1 MKFKKIFM
9 GLSLLASVLFSSAC
23 SIFGGSDT
31 GVMIDRVESST
42 NEEGTTIVTMYFTDE
57 DLEPL
62 TFEIPRGEVGEVG
75 PIGAA
80 GVGIENITSRPSDDG
95 KSTILTISFT
105 SEEMPDKE
113 FTVPNGVSIVSTNS
127 SYDPEDNTTI
137 ITFTLSDGTVIPR
150 DGEDEIK
157 IVNGKDG
164 VGIESVTQTEDENKN
179 IIITITYTD
188 ETMGDNG
195 QTVVT
200 IPYKNGEDGN
210 GISYITGTQV
220 GLQYYITVHYTDPNK
235 EPEELAPIT
244 IPRANKWFSDRGA
257 PGDFYENQSETG
269 DYYFDLENYIIYY
282 FDGTSYVE
290 LINLTENN
298 QISEECTVTFNPNG
312 GRFEKP
318 AITGKITVN
327 KGELISLARIP
338 TCVKDGFTFEGYY
351 TTPEGP
357 ANPLSGR
364 LTDLTPIYSDIE
376 FFAYYEAI

>member
-9 GLSLLASVLFSSAC
+9 GLSLLASVLFSSSC
-23 SIFGGSDT
+23 SIFGGNES

-95 KSTILTISFT
+95 KSTILTVSFT

-127 SYDPEDNTTI
+127 SYDPEDNSTI

-150 DGEDEIK
+150 NGEDEIK
-157 IVNGKDG
+157 IINGKDG

-188 ETMGDNG
+188 ETMGENG
-195 QTVVT
+195 KTEVT
-200 IPYKNGEDGN
+200 IPYKNGEDGR
-210 GISYITGTQV
+210 GISSIVTNLV
-220 GLQYYITVHYTDPNK
+220 DNIYYVTIFYTDNTSQDL
-235 EPEELAPIT
+235 EPILLPQV
-244 IPRANKWFSDRGA
+244 NKWLSGHGA
-257 PGDFYENQSETG
+257 PNSSTKESAIKG
-269 DYYFDLENYIIYY
+269 DYYFDLDNYIIYL
-282 FDGTSYVE
+282 FDGNNFLE
-290 LINLTENN
+290 IINLTLNN
-298 QISEECTVTFNPNG
+298 TVSEMCEVTFNPNG
-312 GRFEKP
+312 GYFVSE
-318 AITGKITVN
+318 TLGKIQVKYGSTIDIV
-327 KGELISLARIP
+327 SIP
-338 TCVKDGFTFEGYY
+338 HCGKDGYSFAGYY
-351 TTPEGP
+351 TTSEGP
-357 ANPLSGR
+357 INPLSGK
-364 LTDLTPIYSDIE
+364 LTDLTPIYRDTI
-376 FFAYYEAI
+376 FYAYYEKI